1 MTTVTMQKFTTQID
15 EILGEV
21 ENSGD
26 ALLVERDRG
35 NFMIMSERDYN
46 SIMETLYLLS
56 VPANARHLQSGIK
69 QANSGSYSVKNID
82 DLWK

>member
-15 EILGEV
+15 KMLGEV

-26 ALLVERDRG
+26 ALLVEREQG
-35 NFMIMSERDYN
+35 NFMVMSERNYN
-46 SIMETLYLLS
+46 SIMETMYLLS
-56 VPANARHLQSGIK
+56 VPANAERLQNGIC
-69 QANSGSYSVKNID
+69 QANSGSYSIKNVD

>member
-15 EILGEV
+15 KMLGEV

-26 ALLVERDRG
+26 ALLVEREQG
-35 NFMIMSERDYN
+35 NFMVMSERDYN
-46 SIMETLYLLS
+46 SIMETMYLSS
-56 VPANARHLQSGIK
+56 VPANAERLQKGIS
-69 QANSGSYSVKNID
+69 QANSGSYSIKNVD